1 MNTTLKRSVQSYSSN
16 DDENKNW
23 NDNNIT
29 TLIDWTTYSA
39 FNIEALDQSIKF
51 LQGINRW
58 NTIISLLLSSS
69 AGTISTARFG
79 LDSNSYLNN
88 VFNYLFTIMS
98 FSMTIF
104 AGIIKVYQVQEKI
117 ERLIKL
123 KQEWIEFSLT
133 IAAEFQ
139 LPLIERQDALILIKK
154 YKSKYLDLL
163 KTENEIPQFIKN
175 RVIKSIKDLN
185 IDKDKI
191 IAMHSLS
198 NVIYEINNEVIK
210 DKEQID
216 RQKLINN
223 INDFDL
229 EFGLEDSKFNYQNL
243 IKADKNGL
251 DELKN
256 ELFLKEKH
264 YQKEKLKLFR
274 EIHSLIDKSNLPY
287 TDHNYCNINMTY
299 NELIQYKIDLLDK
312 IKNIKLK
319 IDLPTTPLRSV
330 VVSPTAQYYEVPPD
344 TNLYASGLPGIQY
357 TQTSTPI
364 KIPIQ
369 QTINQESILV
379 VPIKES
385 IIPEQKPVDQL
396 ELISEQKPVDQL
408 EQKPVDQLEQ
418 KLVDQL
424 EQKLVDQLELISE
437 QKPVDQ
443 LEQKPVDQ
451 LELISEQKPVD
462 QLELILEQKLD

>member
-1 MNTTLKRSVQSYSSN
+1 M
-16 DDENKNW
+16 
-23 NDNNIT
+23 
-29 TLIDWTTYSA
+29 A
-39 FNIEALDQSIKF
+39 
-51 LQGINRW
+51 
-58 NTIISLLLSSS
+58 LLLSSS

-104 AGIIKVYQVQEKI
+104 TGVIKVYQVQEKL

-123 KQEWIEFSLT
+123 KQEWMEFSLT

-154 YKSKYLDLL
+154 YKGKYLDLL

-175 RVIKSIKDLN
+175 RVIVNIKDLN

-191 IAMHSLS
+191 IAMYSLS

-216 RQKLINN
+216 RQKLITD

-229 EFGLEDSKFNYQNL
+229 EFGLQDSRFNYQNL
-243 IKADKNGL
+243 INADKNKL
-251 DELKN
+251 QELKN

-287 TDHNYCNINMTY
+287 SDHNYFSIDMTY

-319 IDLPTTPLRSV
+319 SDISSQIKSV
-330 VVSPTAQYYEVPPD
+330 VLPQPAQYYESPPNI
-344 TNLYASGLPGIQY
+344 TQQY
-357 TQTSTPI
+357 TPRSSFRLSIKDSTILRQKDVIPPVESIIQVAPI
-364 KIPIQ
+364 
-369 QTINQESILV
+369 QESIA
-379 VPIKES
+379 PI
-385 IIPEQKPVDQL
+385 Q
-396 ELISEQKPVDQL
+396 
-408 EQKPVDQLEQ
+408 
-418 KLVDQL
+418 
-424 EQKLVDQLELISE
+424 
-437 QKPVDQ
+437 
-443 LEQKPVDQ
+443 
-451 LELISEQKPVD
+451 
-462 QLELILEQKLD
+462 